1 MKKPVYLDYSA
12 TTPCDPRVVDAMLPY
27 FTENFGNPA
36 SRFHLYGW
44 EAEEAVDTARSR
56 VAQLIGAKPSGII
69 FTGGATES
77 CNLAIRGV
85 VESFGVQRKHIITQ
99 GTEHKAV
106 LETIRRMEE
115 KGCDITIL
123 GVNNSGLPDLDEL
136 EHAIRPHTVMIA
148 VMHANNESGVILPVR
163 DIADIARRH
172 NVLFFSDATQS
183 VGKIPVDVS
192 DCGPDI
198 MAFTAHKIYGPKGVG
213 ALYIRGKNPAV
224 AIVTQLTGGH
234 QEKGIRSGTLNV
246 PGIAGF
252 GKAAQLAKQEMET
265 ESLRLAGQRNKLE
278 IELQGL
284 PGIYLNG
291 DIANRL
297 PHITNISIEQVES
310 EQLLLDVSSKLALGT
325 GSACSSATYE
335 PSHVLKAMGIPADLL
350 PCSVRISQGRYTT
363 REQIHFATETLTEAI
378 ARLRAG
384 KPGIPSSHLRPSSFS
399 VLPE

>member
-1 MKKPVYLDYSA
+1 MKPPVYLDYSA
-12 TTPCDPRVVDAMLPY
+12 TTPCDPRVVDTMLPY

-56 VAQLIGAKPSGII
+56 VARLIGAKPSGII

-85 VESFGVQRKHIITQ
+85 IESFGEQRKHLITQ

-106 LETIRRMEE
+106 LETIRRMKE

-123 GVNNSGLPDLDEL
+123 GVNKKGLPDLDEL
-136 EHAIRPHTVMIA
+136 EGAIRPHTVLIA
-148 VMHANNESGVILPVR
+148 FMHANNETGVILPVR
-163 DIADIARRH
+163 DIASIARRH

-192 DCGPDI
+192 DDSPDL
-198 MAFTAHKIYGPKGVG
+198 MAFTAHKMYGPKGVG
-213 ALYIRGKNPAV
+213 ALYIRGKIPAV
-224 AIVTQLTGGH
+224 PIVSQLTGGYH
-234 QEKGIRSGTLNV
+234 ERGIRSGTLNV

-252 GKAAQLAKQEMET
+252 GKAAQLAQQEMET
-265 ESLRLAGQRNKLE
+265 ESMQLADLRHNLETKLHG
-278 IELQGL
+278 LQ
-284 PGIYLNG
+284 GIYLNG
-291 DIANRL
+291 DETNRL
-297 PHITNISIEQVES
+297 PHITNISIEHVES

-325 GSACSSATYE
+325 GSACSSATHE
-335 PSHVLKAMGIPADLL
+335 PSHVLKAMGVSTDLL
-350 PCSVRISQGRYTT
+350 SCSVRISQGRFTT
-363 REQIHFATETLTEAI
+363 GEQIDFAAETLTEAV

-384 KPGIPSSHLRPSSFS
+384 KSGITSSHLRPSSFS